1 MVGLCAIAPMSVGFA
16 IFVFVIIWAKK
27 ALSQQKQPIMNTTYQ
42 LQNFESWVRR
52 RFEIYNSI
60 FIGLSKTKDGVL
72 LDHFGEHVVQGLA
85 KGETPEAI
93 IASFCFEKGI
103 CQSEEEM
110 INLMV
115 GFIGVIERQV
125 VIFDAVEDSA
135 FDKINDLHGSNSL
148 KIVLKNYLNRGLTDD
163 LLTTLKDLKIR
174 LVLTAHPTQFYSG
187 AILSIINSLDEAIKN
202 NDIDTINALLEQ
214 LAYTPFY
221 NIKKPTPLD
230 EAQSL
235 IWYLENAL
243 YTAVMA
249 IHDELF
255 YIMPSEGYI
264 NHNLVELGFWPG
276 GDRDGNPFVTAEIT
290 EKVSELLRKSI
301 LRKYYRSIRQLKKHM
316 SFGGV
321 SDQLLEIE
329 QLLSCCIYGQ
339 GSVTKEWLIE
349 RLEGLDKLVVENYS
363 GLYSS
368 KLRRL
373 INTIKIFGTHFASI
387 DIRQDAFTHRRV
399 FGEMVPAFT
408 EAFETK
414 SEQELVERFS
424 GLNVNLS
431 DLSHLSDMARETA
444 LSVKAIKN
452 IQKENGEKGCNR
464 YIISNCGRASDVMLL
479 YRLFTINGWNEQD
492 LTVDLIPLFETID
505 DLVVCDKV
513 METLYSNPTYMAH
526 LERRGRS
533 QTIMLGFSDGTK
545 DGGYFAAN
553 WSIYHAKEMLSAIS
567 EKYGI
572 KVIFFDGRG
581 GPAARGGGKTHQYYS
596 AQARNVANKEI
607 QLTIQGQTIS
617 SNFGTPVAAQYNM
630 EQLLSAA
637 LKNRVDASYNAEFE
651 EKDRQLMNEI
661 MEISREYYTKLK
673 FRPEFIPYMQK
684 YSPLNFFGKA
694 NIGSRPDKRNQGGEV
709 KLESLRA
716 IPFVGSWSQNKQNVP
731 GYYGFGEALRQLYAK
746 YGDADIAGLY
756 QRSRFFR
763 TLVENSQMVLE
774 KSNFDVTA
782 FAKDDSEFADMWN
795 NIRMEYERSKE
806 YLLKASG
813 STVLMEKNPKDKLSV
828 QLRESIIRPLV
839 LIQQFALREVDQ
851 SLAAGQTERA
861 EIYGALVVRCS
872 FGLINAGRNSA

>member
-1 MVGLCAIAPMSVGFA
+1 
-16 IFVFVIIWAKK
+16 
-27 ALSQQKQPIMNTTYQ
+27 MNTTYQ

-60 FIGLSKTKDGVL
+60 FIGLSKTEEGVL
-72 LDHFGEHVVQGLA
+72 LDHFGEHVKQGILR
-85 KGETPEAI
+85 GETPEGI
-93 IASFCFEKGI
+93 IASFCTNMGFI
-103 CQSEEEM
+103 QSEEET
-110 INLMV
+110 LSLLV

-148 KIVLKNYLNRGLTDD
+148 NIVLKNYLKSGLADD
-163 LLTTLKDLKIR
+163 LLSTIKDLKIR

-187 AILSIINSLDEAIKN
+187 AILSIINSLDEAIKS
-202 NDIDTINALLEQ
+202 NDIDTINTLLQQ

-243 YTAVMA
+243 YNAVMS

-290 EKVSELLRKSI
+290 EKVAELLRKSI

-316 SFGGV
+316 TFGGV
-321 SDQLLEIE
+321 SDELLAIE
-329 QLLSCCIYGQ
+329 KMLSDCIYGQ
-339 GSVTKEWLIE
+339 GSIKKEWLIE
-349 RLEGLDKLVVENYS
+349 KLEDLDRQVVEKFG
-363 GLYSS
+363 GLYSANMH
-368 KLRRL
+368 RL
-373 INTIKIFGTHFASI
+373 INTIKIFGTHFASV

-399 FGEMVPAFT
+399 FTEMVPAFAN
-408 EAFETK
+408 AFETK
-414 SEQELVERFS
+414 TEQELVDWFT
-424 GLNVNLS
+424 GLDASLT
-431 DLSHLSDMARETA
+431 DLSPLSDMARETA
-444 LSVKAIKN
+444 LSVKVIKT
-452 IQKENGEKGCNR
+452 IQEQNGEKGCNR

-479 YRLFTINGWNEQD
+479 YRLFTINGWAEKD
-492 LTVDLIPLFETID
+492 ITVDLIPLFETID

-526 LERRGRS
+526 LGRRGNC

-572 KVIFFDGRG
+572 QVIFFDGRG
-581 GPAARGGGKTHQYYS
+581 GPAARGGGKTNQYYS
-596 AQARNVANKEI
+596 SQAKNVANKEI

-617 SNFGTPVAAQYNM
+617 SNFGTPMAAQYNM

-637 LKNRVDASYNAEFE
+637 LKNRVDTSYSAEFE
-651 EKDRQLMNEI
+651 AKDRQVMNEI
-661 MEISREYYTKLK
+661 MDISRAVYSKLK
-673 FRPEFIPYMQK
+673 LRPEFIPYMQK

-709 KLESLRA
+709 KFESLRA

-731 GYYGFGEALRQLYAK
+731 GYYGFGEALRQVYAK
-746 YGDADIAGLY
+746 YGEADMAGLY

-774 KSNFDVTA
+774 KSNFEVTA
-782 FAKDDSEFADMWN
+782 FAQSDEAYADIWSD
-795 NIRMEYERSKE
+795 IRQEYNLSIE
-806 YLLKASG
+806 YLLKVSG
-813 STVLMEKNPKDKLSV
+813 SKVLMEKNPKDKLSV
-828 QLRESIIRPLV
+828 QLRESIIQPLV
-839 LIQQFALREVDQ
+839 LIQQFALREVDK
-851 SLAAGQTERA
+851 SLAEGLTERA